1 MESSENSSSDAA
13 EQEVGM
19 HRWLALELAGTIRH
33 DGNGGVADELSTPA
47 QLSAWIQA
55 QQAEHTLP
63 ELRHADTPF
72 AVDEYARNAVVSVR
86 TAVRALL
93 ARAVAPAAPSRA
105 DADRLPK
112 AADAL
117 DHLNLVAAR
126 VPATLSLHWP
136 TDPGHA
142 PTTRFTEAATTDPL
156 DRLTSILAR
165 EAMLFLAD
173 EDSRRLAACSAPR
186 CVRYFLKEHGRQ
198 EYCKPS
204 CSNRARVAR
213 HYQRRQEA
221 ATSELETGSA
231 GEVDAAGSVG
241 AMGAAGSAGQ
251 SVAEQGKP

>member
-1 MESSENSSSDAA
+1 
-13 EQEVGM
+13 M

-33 DGNGGVADELSTPA
+33 DGNGGVADDLSTPA
-47 QLSAWIQA
+47 QLSTWIQA
-55 QQAEHTLP
+55 QQAAHALP
-63 ELRHADTPF
+63 EFRHADTPF
-72 AVDEYARNAVVSVR
+72 TAEELTADELFTADERALSAVVSVR

-117 DHLNLVAAR
+117 DHLNRVAAR
-126 VPATLSLHWP
+126 VPTTLSLHWP
-136 TDPGHA
+136 TDPGQA
-142 PTTRFTEAATTDPL
+142 PSTRFTEAAATDPL

-221 ATSELETGSA
+221 ATSPVETGT
-231 GEVDAAGSVG
+231 GG
-241 AMGAAGSAGQ
+241 
-251 SVAEQGKP
+251 

>member
-1 MESSENSSSDAA
+1 MR
-13 EQEVGM
+13 
-19 HRWLALELAGTIRH
+19 RWLALELAGTIRH
-33 DGNGGVADELSTPA
+33 DGNGGVADDLGTPAELSSW
-47 QLSAWIQA
+47 LRA
-55 QQAEHTLP
+55 QQDLLEPRITGT
-63 ELRHADTPF
+63 ELSGLGEPALG
-72 AVDEYARNAVVSVR
+72 AVVAVR

-117 DHLNLVAAR
+117 EYLNRVAAR
-126 VPATLSLHWP
+126 VPTTLNLDWP
-136 TDPGHA
+136 AGQVPTMRFTDASATDPV
-142 PTTRFTEAATTDPL
+142 

-173 EDSRRLAACSAPR
+173 ADSRRLAACSAPR

-213 HYQRRQEA
+213 HYQRHHE
-221 ATSELETGSA
+221 SA
-231 GEVDAAGSVG
+231 
-241 AMGAAGSAGQ
+241 
-251 SVAEQGKP
+251 